1 MPCALVSK
9 PPRLAIVGVDQSLT
23 CSGVAYRTDT
33 GLVTTTI
40 EPGKL
45 RGLHRL
51 SYIRNRLTE
60 ILEIVQPSMVVFEDY
75 IMGFRKGTGR
85 LAHLGEIG
93 GVLKLAAWSFGADV
107 MIVPSATLKSVV
119 AQDGKAGKLDVQR
132 ALLKKYGYR
141 VEQED
146 EADAAALLL
155 IGEARCGSE
164 ELKSS
169 ATRMAAV
176 AKCEI
181 QSGQV
186 KLTQPRK

>member
-1 MPCALVSK
+1 M
-9 PPRLAIVGVDQSLT
+9 GVDQSLSST
-23 CSGVAYRTDT
+23 GVAYRTDS
-33 GLVTTTI
+33 GLVTITI

-51 SYIRNRLTE
+51 SYIRNKL
-60 ILEIVQPSMVVFEDY
+60 LEIIELVGPTMVVFEDY
-75 IMGFRKGTGR
+75 VMGFRKTTGR
-85 LAHLGEIG
+85 LAHLGEVG
-93 GVLKLAAWSFGADV
+93 GVLKLAAWSAGADV
-107 MIVPSATLKSVV
+107 MVVPSATLKSVV
-119 AQDGKAGKLDVQR
+119 AGNGKADKKDVQR
-132 ALLKKYGYR
+132 ALLKMYSYR
-141 VEQED
+141 IEQED

-181 QSGQV
+181 QPGQV
-186 KLTQPRK
+186 KLTKPRK